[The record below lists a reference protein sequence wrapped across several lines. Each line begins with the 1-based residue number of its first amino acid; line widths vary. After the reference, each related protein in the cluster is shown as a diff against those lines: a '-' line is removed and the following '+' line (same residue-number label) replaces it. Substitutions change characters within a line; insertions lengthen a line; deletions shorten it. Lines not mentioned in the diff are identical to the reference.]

1 MSDSELLER
10 LQHELIDTLEIRR
23 ANPDY
28 YGKYGTKARI
38 RRLRLEIGRLMLMI
52 EKGCVDSGKDKWDT

>member
-1 MSDSELLER
+1 MNDLELLEW
-10 LQHELIDTLEIRR
+10 LLHELIDTLEIRR

-38 RRLRLEIGRLMLMI
+38 RRLRLEIGRLMLRI